1 MKLRRMLALFC
12 ITALL
17 FLPSAI
23 LASEGKEMTVK
34 GEVLDLAC
42 YVSNDAQGGEHSKCA
57 VKCVKSGQPM
67 GLKAADGTVYVLFA
81 DHDDASAYD
90 SAKDFAG
97 QEVEL
102 KGVMSSRG
110 GLEGITV
117 HGVTAL

>member
-1 MKLRRMLALFC
+1 MKLRRMLALLC

-23 LASEGKEMTVK
+23 LASEGEEMTVE

-42 YVSNDAQGGEHSKCA
+42 YVSHESHGEEHAKCA
-57 VKCVKSGQPM
+57 MKCVKSGQPM

-81 DHDDASAYD
+81 DHGDASAYE
-90 SAKDFAG
+90 SAKDLAG
-97 QEVEL
+97 QSVEL
-102 KGVMSSRG
+102 KGVMTSRG
-110 GLEGITV
+110 GLQGITV